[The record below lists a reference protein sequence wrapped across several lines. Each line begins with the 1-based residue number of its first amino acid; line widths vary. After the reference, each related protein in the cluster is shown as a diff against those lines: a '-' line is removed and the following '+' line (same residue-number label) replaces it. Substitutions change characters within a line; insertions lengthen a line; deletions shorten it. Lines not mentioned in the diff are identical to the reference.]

1 MPPKKPAGTKM
12 SMAELNSKFGGSVVD
27 QMLPSQSVGKDFGKS
42 KGKGLRDIDGGKEEE
57 WRSSGPR
64 KGKGKGDSEP
74 SRADTG
80 DWRGGARDGPGDR
93 GGFGDRGDRFG
104 DRDRGGKGRGDGEP
118 SRADAGDWRSGGG
131 RQDGPRDR
139 DRDGGGGGFRRE
151 NRDDHTQAGKDDDWR
166 GNSGRRGGPER
177 SSAPSAPVQ
186 MPGQGKY
193 VPPALRKQMEEQAK
207 MDGERKRDD
216 DDRLARQR
224 DNDRRMEEDKER
236 RREELRSKQKEQEEK
251 RRAEDDRRQR
261 EEDAKMEK
269 KRAEE
274 NKKAEAEKQ
283 RKMELKAAK
292 EAEAREKREAI
303 KSASQAQKKAATGS
317 SKKQDHDPAKVA
329 GFMDTCEGVLK
340 DDGSVEKL
348 VEEVEDLL
356 TENELCTVHPMAQ
369 LVDLL
374 LRESRGKE
382 DDDVFTI
389 VQNWAPVLNC
399 LIEKSGVRRFKVKV
413 LIECQR
419 AAHKMGLPRLS
430 PATALL
436 EAFFDGLYR
445 AEVIEED
452 YFDMWAMGDDDTPGK
467 TSAMFQVNVFLDW
480 LRGTL
485 REDKEED
492 MEEGEG
498 EEEESGEEDE
508 EEDEDAWG

>member
-1 MPPKKPAGTKM
+1 MKAAPEKLMSSAPLRLQNDFDASPCSVRCVIASQSRHPGVLALKSSTSQTGAMPPKKPAGTKM

-193 VPPALRKQMEEQAK
+193 AK

-224 DNDRRMEEDKER
+224 DNDRRMEE
-236 RREELRSKQKEQEEK
+236 EL
-251 RRAEDDRRQR
+251 
-261 EEDAKMEK
+261 
-269 KRAEE
+269 
-274 NKKAEAEKQ
+274 
-283 RKMELKAAK
+283 
-292 EAEAREKREAI
+292 
-303 KSASQAQKKAATGS
+303 
-317 SKKQDHDPAKVA
+317 
-329 GFMDTCEGVLK
+329 
-340 DDGSVEKL
+340 
-348 VEEVEDLL
+348 
-356 TENELCTVHPMAQ
+356 
-369 LVDLL
+369 
-374 LRESRGKE
+374 
-382 DDDVFTI
+382 
-389 VQNWAPVLNC
+389 
-399 LIEKSGVRRFKVKV
+399 
-413 LIECQR
+413 
-419 AAHKMGLPRLS
+419 
-430 PATALL
+430 
-436 EAFFDGLYR
+436 
-445 AEVIEED
+445 
-452 YFDMWAMGDDDTPGK
+452 
-467 TSAMFQVNVFLDW
+467 
-480 LRGTL
+480 GT
-485 REDKEED
+485 KI
-492 MEEGEG
+492 
-498 EEEESGEEDE
+498 
-508 EEDEDAWG
+508 